1 MLDWLLAFLAGGVT
15 GVLSGFGIGGGSL
28 LLIYLTN
35 FAGVAQRTAQ
45 GINLLYFLPAA
56 TGSLPAHFRNGFVE
70 KSVLIPAIVGGLVTS
85 ALAAWI
91 STGLDMTLLRR
102 LFGLFLLYVGFTEL
116 FRKN

>member
-1 MLDWLLAFLAGGVT
+1 MLDWLLAFLAGGIT
-15 GVLSGFGIGGGSL
+15 GILSGFGIGGGSL

-35 FAGVAQRTAQ
+35 FAGMAQRTAQ

-56 TGSLPAHFRNGFVE
+56 AASLPAHFRNGFVE
-70 KSVLIPAIVGGLVTS
+70 KSVLLPAIVGGLIAS

-102 LFGLFLLYVGFTEL
+102 LFGVFLLYVGFSEL
-116 FRKN
+116 FRKS